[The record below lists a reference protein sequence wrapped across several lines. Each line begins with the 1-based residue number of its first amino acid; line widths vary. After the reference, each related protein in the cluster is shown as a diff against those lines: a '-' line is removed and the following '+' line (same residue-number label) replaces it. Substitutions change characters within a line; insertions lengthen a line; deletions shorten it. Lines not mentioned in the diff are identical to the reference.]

1 MTSKS
6 GPPRGDIS
14 DPPAAS
20 EARSLS
26 ASVRRGALW
35 VVASNLLLR
44 LANVLLT
51 AVVAH
56 ILSPRDFGVFAVAL
70 TAYVI
75 VSSIADVGVSSCLFR
90 ADLDIDSLAPTVAT
104 IALVSS
110 TILAVAMAALA
121 RPVAVA
127 LGSAAAVGPIRVM
140 ALSVLFTGVFA
151 VPNAQLIR
159 DFRQDKIFLANALSF
174 VPSTTLLI
182 ILAEAGGGATAFAW
196 SRVVGQFVLGCVLI
210 LASPRHYRP
219 GLTRSALSVVL
230 RFGIPLACANFVNYI
245 LLNVDY
251 AFIGHLM
258 GAAALGVYMLAFT
271 LASAPYSVLG
281 AVINNVS
288 MPAFSRV
295 KHDPVLLKNALVT
308 AVRTVSLIVLPM
320 CGMTMALARPLI
332 LTVYGAKWAAA
343 ANALVVLSLYGAV
356 FVICLLFANMLTSF
370 GRTKLLLVL
379 QLIWISTLVPAMA
392 LGVHQDGIV
401 GAAYAHVAVIVPVVL
416 PTYLLALKRI
426 TGVRFTALGRALL
439 PALLASAAAALAARA
454 ATSQFSNPL
463 AQLIAGL
470 AAGGLVYLIC
480 AGQQVVAALGR
491 GRVCERVLHFYGSA
505 ARLAG
510 LRASGRAMHSA
521 GRGSGRAAQSP
532 GETSPAR
539 ASILAGAGN
548 QAGAERPGDLASR
561 ASPAD
566 ADRLGGWL
574 ATAVALHERAVADRE
589 QLLGPRHPHTLASRA
604 NLAYAYGQAGWMAK
618 AIPLYERTY
627 ADWRRLLGSDHP
639 RTLRASNYLAAAYR
653 EAGRLAEAIPLY
665 ERTLADR
672 ERVLGSDHPS
682 TLRSAS
688 YLATAYRDA
697 GRPVEAIPLYERALV
712 SWRWLLGS
720 DHPKTLLSSSR
731 LAAAYRDAGRLAEA
745 IPLLERTLARCA
757 RVLGHDHPLTQ
768 DVRRDLGESQRLT
781 ASRSRH
787 PDRSAE
793 GGPGPSPERE
803 PDLSPEREPDQAA
816 ETEPDLSRER
826 EPAGQRRD
834 AETADSRR

>member
-1 MTSKS
+1 MTSES

-14 DPPAAS
+14 DPPAAVS
-20 EARSLS
+20 DSRSLS

-44 LANVLLT
+44 LATVLLT

-110 TILAVAMAALA
+110 AILAAAMAAFA

-127 LGSAAAVGPIRVM
+127 LGSAAAVGPIRIM

-174 VPSTTLLI
+174 VPSTALLI

-210 LASPRHYRP
+210 VAAPRHYRP
-219 GLTRSALSVVL
+219 GLARSALSVVL
-230 RFGIPLACANFVNYI
+230 RFGIPLAGANFVNYI

-295 KHDPVLLKNALVT
+295 KHDPVLLKNALAT
-308 AVRTVSLIVLPM
+308 ALRTVSLIVMPM

-379 QLIWISTLVPAMA
+379 QLIWISTLLPAMA
-392 LGVHQDGIV
+392 LGVHKDGIV
-401 GAAYAHVAVIVPVVL
+401 GAAYAHVAIIVPIVL
-416 PTYLLALKRI
+416 PSYLLALKRI
-426 TGVRFTALGRALL
+426 TDVRFAALGKAIL
-439 PALLASAAAALAARA
+439 PALLASSAAALAARA
-454 ATSQFSNPL
+454 AVSQLNDPL

-480 AGQQVVAALGR
+480 AGQQVAAVLGR
-491 GRVCERVLHFYGSA
+491 GRVSERVLHLYGSA

-510 LRASGRAMHSA
+510 LPADGRARHSA
-521 GRGSGRAAQSP
+521 GQGSGHAAESL
-532 GETSPAR
+532 GEAGPAR
-539 ASILAGAGN
+539 ATILADAGRQPGA
-548 QAGAERPGDLASR
+548 QRPGDLALR
-561 ASPAD
+561 ASPAN
-566 ADRLGGWL
+566 ANRQGGWL

-589 QLLGPRHPHTLASRA
+589 RLLGPSHPHTLASRA

-627 ADWRRLLGSDHP
+627 ADWKRLLGSDHP

-672 ERVLGSDHPS
+672 ERALGSDHPS
-682 TLRSAS
+682 TLRSSS
-688 YLATAYRDA
+688 YLAGAYCEA
-697 GRPVEAIPLYERALV
+697 GRPADAIALYQRTLV
-712 SWRWLLGS
+712 GWRRLLGS
-720 DHPKTLLSSSR
+720 DHPKTLLSSSY
-731 LAAAYRDAGRLAEA
+731 LAGAYCEAGRPAEA
-745 IPLLERTLARCA
+745 IPFYERTLVRCT
-757 RVLGHDHPLTQ
+757 RVLGNDHALTR
-768 DVRRDLGESQRLT
+768 DVRRNLSVAQELT
-781 ASRSRH
+781 ADRSRH
-787 PDRSAE
+787 TD
-793 GGPGPSPERE
+793 PSK
-803 PDLSPEREPDQAA
+803 
-816 ETEPDLSRER
+816 ETEQER
-826 EPAGQRRD
+826 HQRD
-834 AETADSRR
+834 AETAESRR